1 MGSAAQLVTYSYV
14 MDKLA
19 RNTQFKAGSWQA
31 NVVGA
36 SLSGFVIAVVINRL
50 DVVSTRIYNQ
60 PGQGRL
66 YTGYADSEMKILR
79 TEGIAACYQGLFAQY
94 LRIGPHSF
102 LSLIFW
108 HHSRSWLGLIR

>member
-1 MGSAAQLVTYSYV
+1 VGSAAQLVTYSYV
-14 MDKLA
+14 MDQLA
-19 RNTQFKAGSWQA
+19 RNSQFKDGSWQA

-36 SLSGFVIAVVINRL
+36 SLSGFVIVVVINRL

-66 YTGYADSEMKILR
+66 YTGYADCVMKIIR
-79 TEGIAACYQGLFAQY
+79 TEGMAAFYKGLFAQY